1 MECIAYKGGYK
12 YQLDEEYSIPTDITP
27 EEDINIDFIHLETD
41 GQITLT
47 KGYAWD
53 GATMAPDSPS
63 IMRGSL
69 VHDAFYQLMR
79 LEKLNQDV
87 FRKTSD
93 QLLKAMCEEDG
104 MHSAAAWTVY
114 YAVRALG
121 GSAASRE
128 NVNPVVKAP
137 ATCQ

>member
-53 GATMAPDSPS
+53 GATMAPDRPS
-63 IMRGSL
+63 IMRGSM

-79 LEKLNQDV
+79 LGKLKQDV
-87 FRKTSD
+87 FRKPSD
-93 QLLKAMCEEDG
+93 QLLKDMCEEDG
-104 MHSAAAWTVY
+104 MHSAVAWAVY
-114 YAVRALG
+114 FSVRAFG

-137 ATCQ
+137 AACQ